1 MADEEVATAVP
12 RTLTVE
18 ERNKPILD
26 IVGDQAAAKTEQADL
41 GGAKFGFTPQQVQ
54 AEELRS
60 DEDLYLG
67 DFEKT
72 PSQLAL
78 DTPQV
83 TKEVTAP
90 TGEGVART
98 ISAEQLPLT
107 STQIPAAVNV
117 EGVVSDQSQVDAVSV
132 QDARTKEQLLAAGTL
147 ATAQTQELAEK
158 ATVQYQLEKIYESLE
173 EGKPLPGWASANVR
187 KVQEIM
193 NKRGLGDSSVAAA
206 AMVQAITESALPIAV
221 QDANKYATI
230 QLANLT
236 NEQQA
241 ALSNAATIAAIDARN
256 LDNKMKAAQQN
267 AQSFLSMDMANLSNE
282 QASDILEYQSK
293 VQSLFTEAAAENVR
307 LQFNAKSQVQV
318 DQFYDQLGATVTK
331 GNIDR
336 ETATKQFNI
345 DQANS
350 MTKYLAKIQDARDK
364 FNTSMK
370 LQIDQSNTLWRRAIN
385 TANTAGQNDENRLNT
400 SALLGMTSTAQNNL
414 WQKYRDEASFVFQN
428 TQNEVQRSHEIA
440 GQVLANQ
447 FAAEMFDAKVDAS
460 TSAAVGGFF
469 GDVLKNVLNR
479 AAQNLISV
487 PSERAAAAVGGNL
500 PVSN

>member
-12 RTLTVE
+12 RQITVD
-18 ERNKPILD
+18 ERNSPILD
-26 IVGDQAAAKTEQADL
+26 VMGDTAASRISSSSLGEAKFEYGEQAV
-41 GGAKFGFTPQQVQ
+41 K
-54 AEELRS
+54 S
-60 DEDLYLG
+60 DELLEVED
-67 DFEKT
+67 KKVT
-72 PSQLAL
+72 PEISTQAGQVSISE
-78 DTPQV
+78 TPI
-83 TKEVTAP
+83 TEEVGVPSEA
-90 TGEGVART
+90 GVART
-98 ISAEQLPLT
+98 ISEEQIPLT
-107 STQIPAAVNV
+107 NTQIPAAVKI
-117 EGVVSDQSQVDAVSV
+117 EGVLSDQSQINDVNV
-132 QDARTKEQLLAAGTL
+132 QDSRSKEQLLAAGTL
-147 ATAQTQELAEK
+147 ATAQTQSLAEE
-158 ATVQYQLEKIYESLE
+158 ATVQFQLEKIYESLE

-206 AMVQAITESALPIAV
+206 AMVLAITESALPIAV
-221 QDANKYATI
+221 QDANNYATI

-318 DQFYDQLGATVTK
+318 DQFYDQLGTSVTK

-370 LQIDQSNTLWRRAIN
+370 LQIDQSNTLWRRAIK
-385 TANTAGQNDENRLNT
+385 TANTAGQKDENRLNT
-400 SALLGMTSTAQNNL
+400 SALLGLTSTAQNNL
-414 WQKYRDEASFVFQN
+414 WQKYRDEASFLFQKHPL
-428 TQNEVQRSHEIA
+428 QKKLVYLQR
-440 GQVLANQ
+440 QVLPEQ
-447 FAAEMFDAKVDAS
+447 FQKS
-460 TSAAVGGFF
+460 
-469 GDVLKNVLNR
+469 R
-479 AAQNLISV
+479 Y
-487 PSERAAAAVGGNL
+487 P
-500 PVSN
+500 